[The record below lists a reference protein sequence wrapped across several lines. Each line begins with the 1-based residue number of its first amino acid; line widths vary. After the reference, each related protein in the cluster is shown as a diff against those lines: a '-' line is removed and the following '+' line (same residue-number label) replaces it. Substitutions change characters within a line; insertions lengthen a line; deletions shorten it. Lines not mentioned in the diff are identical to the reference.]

1 MQEWYGDLSNMAKR
15 YGMKEGAERRSKT
28 KKKEPSEYMKGVYGR
43 LVAARVPKKKALP
56 LDKNISR
63 AKGRWVK
70 DEFESGT
77 YTTRKGKKE
86 TVSSWTFVG
95 EAKRKLGSSKPQ

>member
-1 MQEWYGDLSNMAKR
+1 MTKGSEHPVGKAGRRAKS
-15 YGMKEGAERRSKT
+15 A

-56 LDKNISR
+56 LNKNISR

-95 EAKRKLGSSKPQ
+95 ESKRKLGSSKPQ